1 MGQTG
6 AIERILLLAEDVS
19 FRQSLAEQMMAH
31 LGIETVGVSR
41 ALDAKALFEEQKIDL
56 ILADIT
62 VPGLDGGD
70 FYKLMRFGS
79 SQTPAIIFVETDADI
94 KTALSLGFGPEQ
106 CITKPFRLGL
116 LLARIRS
123 LSYEQDLM
131 DQSVMVIGQYSFR
144 PENKCL
150 VHDETETEIRLT
162 GKETSILEVLY
173 LFEDQVVS
181 RDVLL
186 DKVWGYKGNVATHTL
201 ATHIYR
207 LRQKLESVP
216 SQSEILMTGPGGY
229 RLRR

>member
-6 AIERILLLAEDVS
+6 AIERILLVAEDVS
-19 FRQSLAEQMMAH
+19 FRQSLAEQIMAH

-41 ALDAKALFEEQKIDL
+41 VPDAKALFEEQKFDL

-62 VPGLDGGD
+62 FPEVDGGD
-70 FYKLMRFGS
+70 VYKLMRFDS
-79 SQTPAIIFVETDADI
+79 LQIPAIIFVETDADI
-94 KTALSLGFGPEQ
+94 ETALSLGFGPEQ
-106 CITKPFRLGL
+106 CATKPFRLGL
-116 LLARIRS
+116 LLARISS
-123 LSYEQDLM
+123 LANEQDLM
-131 DQSVMVIGQYSFR
+131 EHSVMTIGPYSFQ

-150 VHDETETEIRLT
+150 VHDATGTEIRLT
-162 GKETSILEVLY
+162 EKETCILETLY

-181 RDVLL
+181 RNVLL

-207 LRQKLESVP
+207 LRQKLESVL
-216 SQSEILMTGPGGY
+216 SQSEILITGQGGY